1 MTAKDTV
8 GNSIATPKGMVV
20 WFTGLSGSGKSTLA
34 NEVAKYLKSKNI
46 RYEIL
51 DGDSLRENVT
61 VHLGF
66 GKEDRIKN
74 LQIAGFVAQ
83 KLSEHGVVVLASF
96 ISPYAKQRR
105 KLKNQI
111 KNLVEVYTNSSLET
125 CKKRDV
131 KGLYKKVA
139 DGKIKSFT
147 GIDDPY
153 QEPENPDIE
162 IKTDL
167 LSIKQSAQK
176 VIDFLERK
184 Q

>member
-1 MTAKDTV
+1 MITKDITENSTAP
-8 GNSIATPKGMVV
+8 PKGKVI

-46 RYEIL
+46 RHEIL

-61 VHLGF
+61 AYLGF
-66 GKEDRIKN
+66 CKEDRIKN

-96 ISPYAKQRR
+96 ISPYAEQRH
-105 KLKNQI
+105 KLKSQI
-111 KNLVEVYTNSSLET
+111 KNFVEVYTNSTLET

-139 DGKIKSFT
+139 DGKIKAFT
-147 GIDDPY
+147 GVDDPY
-153 QEPENPDIE
+153 QVPGNPDIE

-167 LSIKQSAQK
+167 LSIEQSVQK
-176 VIDFLERK
+176 VIEFLERE